1 LAADDEIMNLEALS
15 SGKIP
20 KGAKAVFLR
29 TLVTNS
35 SITSGQGVRFSV
47 AGVHPQLDNCP
58 TVNSVRNCS
67 SGRVGCDSNG
77 DIYQEINEAGATLS
91 DYYVDVTA
99 VELR

>member
-1 LAADDEIMNLEALS
+1 M
-15 SGKIP
+15 
-20 KGAKAVFLR
+20 FLR
-29 TLVTNS
+29 TLLTNS

-47 AGVHPQLDNCP
+47 AGVYPQLDNCP
-58 TVNSVRNCS
+58 TVNSVRSTS